1 MSFTDLMS
9 SSRGPGVIGTLA
21 ALLVL
26 VGFGTLYMFVFDESL
41 QGGQKTIEAVIR
53 DQETEINGTRTSI
66 ANLQQRMQDAAVFK
80 QQAKEVAEL
89 ESRAKQS
96 EQRIAGL
103 TADRDAAQAAAS
115 EAKAKWEA
123 YKDAYRESEWAAAK
137 GEKIEKLVTVSG
149 KEFAR
154 VVIKEVSHKGI
165 DISHEGGLRLI
176 PADDLPPELRDRLQF
191 DSDKTAADAVAT
203 AAAVD
208 LHSDNVEIVQLAT
221 KANDKLI
228 RVRELEAKVV
238 ETKAR
243 IKQAEIDLPSQ
254 QMKVAQ
260 YRRAIAAEK
269 NKKLSRAPE
278 MEVTLRRMQDK
289 TEETRRS
296 IPTMNAEVRS
306 ANQEIQTLTREV
318 AALKEEIAG
327 LKKELEAK
335 HGERPQP

>member
-9 SSRGPGVIGTLA
+9 SSRGPGVVGTLA

-53 DQETEINGTRTSI
+53 DQETEINGTRISI
-66 ANLQQRMQDAAVFK
+66 ANFQQRMKDTAVFK
-80 QQAKEVAEL
+80 QQAREVAEL

-96 EQRIAGL
+96 EQRIATL
-103 TADRDAAQAAAS
+103 TSDRDAALAAEA
-115 EAKAKWEA
+115 EAKAKWES

-137 GEKIEKLVTVSG
+137 GEKIDKLTTVSG
-149 KEFAR
+149 KEFNR
-154 VVIKEVSHKGI
+154 VIVKEVSHKGI

-176 PADDLPPELRDRLQF
+176 PADDLPPEMRDRFQF
-191 DSDKTAADAVAT
+191 DSEKTAADAAAT

-228 RVRELEAKVV
+228 RVRELEAKVAD
-238 ETKAR
+238 TKDR
-243 IKQAEIDLPSQ
+243 IKQAEVDLPNQ
-254 QMKVAQ
+254 QMRVAQ
-260 YRRAIAAEK
+260 YRSAIAAER

-289 TEETRRS
+289 VEETRRS
-296 IPTMNAEVRS
+296 IPAMNAEVRS
-306 ANQEIQTLTREV
+306 ANQEIQALTREV
-318 AALKEEIAG
+318 AGLKEEIAK
-327 LKKELEAK
+327 LKQDLKAE
-335 HGERPQP
+335 HGEGTEP